1 MRSFLD
7 VADLGKCVIE
17 PMNYATIRLVEIHD
31 DHLPSRDEAQKPA
44 W

>member
-17 PMNYATIRLVEIHD
+17 PMNYATISLVEIHD
-31 DHLPSRDEAQKPA
+31 HLPPRDEAQKPA